1 MMYIVIIVLIAIAVS
16 FGLWSTIH
24 VDKKLSD

>member
-16 FGLWSTIH
+16 VGLWATTH
-24 VDKKLSD
+24 VDKKIPD